1 MKIRFLTI
9 FSLAIKQSLR
19 ELRSP
24 ELYTLFFALIVAVA
38 SSSTIAHFADR
49 LHQAM
54 QLRASEFLA
63 ADLVVSGSIAAN
75 ERLIEQGL
83 ALDLEPARTVSFATM
98 LSSEQG
104 MHLASIKAVD
114 DHYPLR
120 GALKSSLQLGDT
132 EQIGG
137 RPAPGEVWLDTQLF
151 NVLDIQ
157 PGDSIEIG
165 ATELIAR
172 RILTFE
178 PDSAGGFSA
187 FTPRVIMHQAD
198 LAATQAIQPGSR
210 IHYRLLWRGDSQA
223 LARYSETIEP
233 LLAPQQKIEQLSD
246 GNPQL
251 NNALERA
258 QQYLNLASLAAIL
271 LACVSIALS
280 ASNFANKRYD
290 HAALL
295 RCFGLSRRQTLLL
308 FSLQLLLLGVLA
320 SLIAIVLGWFGQ
332 QALFALLADL
342 LPEDIPPAGLG
353 ASLTALFT
361 GLISLLGFGLP
372 PLIALGQVS
381 PLRVLRRDLQPMPTA
396 SWLVYSL
403 AIAALALIMW
413 RLSLDLRLTLILL
426 FGGLAFALVL
436 GAGILLL
443 LKRLTALLARRNLA
457 WRLGLGHLLRNPF
470 LAVGQILAFA
480 LIIFA
485 MALVVLL
492 RSELLENWQQ
502 QLPEQAANHFAFN
515 IMPHEQTDFAQQL
528 HSISPQI
535 AEFYPMTPG
544 RLTHI
549 NDQPVLDRLD
559 PDSRALSTVQRDLN
573 LTWSTQVPKDN
584 QITAGQWW
592 SNSGNPPSGTIEISV
607 EQELAER
614 LDLQLGDRV
623 TFNLGG
629 QIIESQVSNFRSVD
643 WGSLQ
648 PNFFVIFAPEQLG
661 NVPYTWIT
669 SFYLAP
675 EQETQLRQ
683 LNQNFPAVSLLRIE
697 ALLSQLRAILAQV
710 TLAVEFIL
718 LFVLAA
724 GITVLLAG
732 VQSTLASRI
741 HQGALLRALGT
752 PKKLLLKVN
761 MYEFSTLGLASG
773 VLAWLGCEL
782 TSWLLYQF
790 VFKLSWQPHPWL
802 ILLPLLGALLINM
815 AGFLGTRKALNSSP
829 LRILRD

>member
-9 FSLAIKQSLR
+9 FTLAIKQSLR
-19 ELRSP
+19 EVRSP
-24 ELYTLFFALIVAVA
+24 ELYTLFFALVVAVA

-63 ADLVVSGSIAAN
+63 ADLVVSGSIISSAS
-75 ERLIEQGL
+75 LIEQGL
-83 ALDLEPARTVSFATM
+83 ALGLDTAQTVSFATM
-98 LSSEQG
+98 LSSKEG
-104 MHLASIKAVD
+104 MHLASIKAVNE
-114 DHYPLR
+114 HYPLR
-120 GALKSSLQLGDT
+120 GALKSSAELGGV
-132 EQIGG
+132 EQSGG
-137 RPAPGEVWLDTQLF
+137 RPAPGEAWLDVQLF
-151 NVLDIQ
+151 NLLSIQ
-157 PGDSIEIG
+157 PGDRIEIG
-165 ATELIAR
+165 SAELIASHV
-172 RILTFE
+172 LTYE

-187 FTPRVIMHQAD
+187 FTPRVIMNIAD
-198 LAATQAIQPGSR
+198 LSATQAIQPGSR
-210 IHYRLLWRGDSQA
+210 IHYRQLWRGDAQA
-223 LARYSETIEP
+223 LARYSKTIDSQ
-233 LLAPQQKIEQLSD
+233 LAPQQKIEQLSD

-271 LACVSIALS
+271 LASVSIALS

-308 FSLQLLLLGVLA
+308 FTLQLLLIGLLA
-320 SLIAIVLGWFGQ
+320 SLVGIALGWFGQ
-332 QALFALLADL
+332 QALFGLLADL
-342 LPEDIPPAGLG
+342 LPNDIPPASAQ

-361 GLISLLGFGLP
+361 GLAGLFGFGLP

-396 SWLVYSL
+396 AWLIYAL

-413 RLSLDLRLTLILL
+413 RLSLDLHLTLIIL
-426 FGGLAFALVL
+426 FGGLGFALVL
-436 GAGILLL
+436 GAAVYLL
-443 LKRLTALLARRNLA
+443 LKRLTAVLAQRNLA
-457 WRLGLGHLLRNPF
+457 WRLGLGHLLRKPL

-492 RSELLENWQQ
+492 RSELLDNWQQ

-515 IMPHEQTDFAQQL
+515 IMPHEQAEFARQL
-528 HSISPQI
+528 QLISPQI

-549 NDQPVLDRLD
+549 NDQPVLQRLA
-559 PDSRALSTVQRDLN
+559 PDSPALSTVQRDLN
-573 LTWSTQVPKDN
+573 LTWTEQVPKGN
-584 QITAGQWW
+584 QVTDGQWW
-592 SNSGNPPSGTIEISV
+592 STTGPSDLVEISV
-607 EQELAER
+607 EQELAKR
-614 LDLQLGDRV
+614 LDLQLGDSV

-629 QIIESQVSNFRSVD
+629 QIINSKVRNFRSVD
-643 WGSLQ
+643 WGSMQ
-648 PNFFVIFAPEQLG
+648 PNFFVIFSPERLG
-661 NVPYTWIT
+661 NLPYTWIT

-675 EQETQLRQ
+675 EKSTELRQ

-697 ALLSQLRAILAQV
+697 ALLGQLRAILAQV

-732 VQSTLASRI
+732 VQSTLSSRI
-741 HQGALLRALGT
+741 HQGSLLRALGT
-752 PKKLLLKVN
+752 QRQLLLKVN
-761 MYEFSTLGLASG
+761 LYEFSTLGLASG

-782 TSWLLYQF
+782 TSFLLYHY
-790 VFKLSWQPHPWL
+790 VFKLSWQPHLWL
-802 ILLPLLGALLINM
+802 LLLPLLGAVLINI
-815 AGFLGTRKALNSSP
+815 AGLVGTRKVLNSSP
-829 LRILRD
+829 LRILRSL

>member
-9 FSLAIKQSLR
+9 FTLAIKQSLR
-19 ELRSP
+19 EVRSP
-24 ELYTLFFALIVAVA
+24 ELYTLFFALVVAVA

-63 ADLVVSGSIAAN
+63 ADLVVSGSIISSAS
-75 ERLIEQGL
+75 LIEQGL
-83 ALDLEPARTVSFATM
+83 ALGLDTAQTVSFATM
-98 LSSEQG
+98 LSSKEG
-104 MHLASIKAVD
+104 MHLASIKAVNE
-114 DHYPLR
+114 HYPLR
-120 GALKSSLQLGDT
+120 GALKSSAELGGV
-132 EQIGG
+132 EQSGG
-137 RPAPGEVWLDTQLF
+137 RPAPGEAWLDVQLF
-151 NVLDIQ
+151 NLLSIQ
-157 PGDSIEIG
+157 PGDRIEIG
-165 ATELIAR
+165 SAELIASHV
-172 RILTFE
+172 LTYE

-187 FTPRVIMHQAD
+187 FTPRVIMNIAD
-198 LAATQAIQPGSR
+198 LSATQAIQPGSR
-210 IHYRLLWRGDSQA
+210 IHYRQLWRGDAQA
-223 LARYSETIEP
+223 LARYSKTIDSQ
-233 LLAPQQKIEQLSD
+233 LAPQQKIEQLSD

-271 LACVSIALS
+271 LASVSIALS

-308 FSLQLLLLGVLA
+308 FTLQLLLIGLLA
-320 SLIAIVLGWFGQ
+320 SLVGIALGWFGQ
-332 QALFALLADL
+332 QALFGLLADL
-342 LPEDIPPAGLG
+342 LPNDIPPASAQ

-361 GLISLLGFGLP
+361 GLAGLFGFGLP

-396 SWLVYSL
+396 AWLIYAL

-413 RLSLDLRLTLILL
+413 RLSLDLHLTLIIL
-426 FGGLAFALVL
+426 FGGLGFALVL
-436 GAGILLL
+436 GATIYLL
-443 LKRLTALLARRNLA
+443 LKRLTAVLAQRNLA
-457 WRLGLGHLLRNPF
+457 WRLGLGHLLRKPL

-492 RSELLENWQQ
+492 RSELLDNWQQ

-515 IMPHEQTDFAQQL
+515 IMPHEQAEFARQL
-528 HSISPQI
+528 QLISPQI

-549 NDQPVLDRLD
+549 NDQPVLQRLA
-559 PDSRALSTVQRDLN
+559 PDSPALSTVQRDLN
-573 LTWSTQVPKDN
+573 LTWTEQVPKDN
-584 QITAGQWW
+584 QVTDGQWW
-592 SNSGNPPSGTIEISV
+592 STTGPSDLVEISV
-607 EQELAER
+607 EQELAKR
-614 LDLQLGDRV
+614 LDLQLGDSV

-629 QIIESQVSNFRSVD
+629 QIINSKVRNFRSVD
-643 WGSLQ
+643 WGSMQ
-648 PNFFVIFAPEQLG
+648 PNFFVIFSPERLG
-661 NVPYTWIT
+661 NLPYTWIT

-675 EQETQLRQ
+675 EKSTELRQ

-697 ALLSQLRAILAQV
+697 ALLGQLRAILAQV

-732 VQSTLASRI
+732 VQSTLSSRI
-741 HQGALLRALGT
+741 HQGSLLRALGT
-752 PKKLLLKVN
+752 QRQLLLKVN
-761 MYEFSTLGLASG
+761 LYEFSTLGLASG

-782 TSWLLYQF
+782 TSFLLYHY
-790 VFKLSWQPHPWL
+790 VFKLSWQPHLWL
-802 ILLPLLGALLINM
+802 LLLPLLGAVLINI
-815 AGFLGTRKALNSSP
+815 AGLVGTRKVLNSSP
-829 LRILRD
+829 LRILRSF

>member
-9 FSLAIKQSLR
+9 FNLAIKQSLR
-19 ELRSP
+19 EVRSP
-24 ELYTLFFALIVAVA
+24 ELYTLFFALVVAVA

-63 ADLVVSGSIAAN
+63 ADLVVSGSIISS
-75 ERLIEQGL
+75 ESLIEQGL
-83 ALDLEPARTVSFATM
+83 ALGLETAQTVSFATM
-98 LSSEQG
+98 LSSKEG
-104 MHLASIKAVD
+104 MHLASIKAVNE
-114 DHYPLR
+114 HYPLR
-120 GALKSSLQLGDT
+120 GALKSSTRLGGM
-132 EQIGG
+132 EHSGG
-137 RPAPGEVWLDTQLF
+137 QPSPGEVWLDVQLF
-151 NVLDIQ
+151 NLLSIQ
-157 PGDSIEIG
+157 PGDTLEIG
-165 ATELIAR
+165 AAELIASHV
-172 RILTFE
+172 LTYE

-187 FTPRVIMHQAD
+187 FTPRVIMNIAD
-198 LAATQAIQPGSR
+198 LSATQAIQPGSR
-210 IHYRLLWRGDSQA
+210 IHYRQLWRGDAQA
-223 LARYSETIEP
+223 LARYSKVIESQ
-233 LLAPQQKIEQLSD
+233 LAPQQKIEQLSD

-271 LACVSIALS
+271 LASVSIALS

-295 RCFGLSRRQTLLL
+295 RCFGLSRQQTLLL
-308 FSLQLLLLGVLA
+308 FTLQLLLLGLIA
-320 SLIAIVLGWFGQ
+320 SLVGIALGWLGQ
-332 QALFALLADL
+332 QTLFGLLADL
-342 LPEDIPPAGLG
+342 LPEDIPPASAQ
-353 ASLTALFT
+353 ASLTALLT
-361 GLISLLGFGLP
+361 GLISLFGFGLP

-396 SWLVYSL
+396 AWLIYAL

-413 RLSLDLRLTLILL
+413 RLSLDLRLTLIIL
-426 FGGLAFALVL
+426 FGGLVFALIL

-443 LKRLTALLARRNLA
+443 LKRLTSVLAQRNLA
-457 WRLGLGHLLRNPF
+457 WRLGLGHLLRKPL
-470 LAVGQILAFA
+470 LAAGQILAFA

-492 RSELLENWQQ
+492 RSELLDNWQQ

-515 IMPHEQTDFAQQL
+515 IMPHEKPELARQL
-528 HSISPQI
+528 QLVSPQI

-549 NDQPVLDRLD
+549 NDQPVLQRLA
-559 PDSRALSTVQRDLN
+559 PDSPALTTVQRDLN
-573 LTWSTQVPKDN
+573 LTWTEQVPKDN
-584 QITAGQWW
+584 QVTDGQWW
-592 SNSGNPPSGTIEISV
+592 STTSPSDLIEISV
-607 EQELAER
+607 EQELAKR
-614 LDLQLGDRV
+614 LNLQLGDTV

-629 QIIESQVSNFRSVD
+629 QVISSRVSNFRSVD
-643 WGSLQ
+643 WGSMQ
-648 PNFFVIFAPEQLG
+648 PNFFVIFSPERLG
-661 NVPYTWIT
+661 NLPYTWIT

-675 EQETQLRQ
+675 EKSTELRQ

-697 ALLSQLRAILAQV
+697 ALLGQLRAILAQV

-741 HQGALLRALGT
+741 LQGALLRALGT
-752 PKKLLLKVN
+752 QRQLLLKVN
-761 MYEFSTLGLASG
+761 LYEFSTLGLASG

-782 TSWLLYQF
+782 TSFLLYTY
-790 VFKLSWQPHPWL
+790 VFKLSWQPHLWL
-802 ILLPLLGALLINM
+802 LLLPLLGAVLINI
-815 AGFLGTRKALNSSP
+815 AGLVGTRKVLKSSP
-829 LRILRD
+829 LRILRSL

>member
-9 FSLAIKQSLR
+9 FTLAIKQSLR

-24 ELYTLFFALIVAVA
+24 ELYTLFFALLVAVA

-63 ADLVVSGSIAAN
+63 ADLVVSGSIAID
-75 ERLIEQGL
+75 ESLIEQGL
-83 ALDLEPARTVSFATM
+83 ALGLEPAQTVSFATM
-98 LSSEQG
+98 LSSDDG
-104 MHLASIKAVD
+104 MHLASIKAVNE
-114 DHYPLR
+114 HYPLR
-120 GALKSSLQLGDT
+120 GALKSSAQLGSV
-132 EQIGG
+132 ELSGG
-137 RPAPGEVWLDTQLF
+137 RPNPGEVWLDVQLF
-151 NVLDIQ
+151 NLLSIQ
-157 PGDSIEIG
+157 PGDKIEIG
-165 ATELIAR
+165 ATELIASHV
-172 RILTFE
+172 LTYE

-187 FTPRVIMHQAD
+187 FTPRVIMNIAD
-198 LAATQAIQPGSR
+198 LSATQAIQPGSR
-210 IHYRLLWRGDSQA
+210 IHYRQLWRGDTQA
-223 LARYSETIEP
+223 LARYSKAIESQ
-233 LLAPQQKIEQLSD
+233 LAPQQKIEQLSD

-271 LACVSIALS
+271 LASVSIALS

-308 FSLQLLLLGVLA
+308 FTLQLLLIGLLA
-320 SLIAIVLGWFGQ
+320 SLVGIALGWFGQ
-332 QALFALLADL
+332 HALFALLADL
-342 LPEDIPPAGLG
+342 LPDDIPPASVQ

-361 GLISLLGFGLP
+361 GLVSLLGFGLP

-396 SWLVYSL
+396 GWLIYSL
-403 AIAALALIMW
+403 AIASLALIMW
-413 RLSLDLRLTLILL
+413 RLSLDLRLTLIIL
-426 FGGLAFALVL
+426 FGGLGFALVL
-436 GAGILLL
+436 GAAIYLL
-443 LKRLTALLARRNLA
+443 LKRLTAVLAQRNLA
-457 WRLGLGHLLRNPF
+457 WRLGLGHLLRKPL

-492 RSELLENWQQ
+492 RSELLDSWQQ

-515 IMPHEQTDFAQQL
+515 IMPHEQTEFARQL
-528 HSISPQI
+528 QKISPQI

-549 NDQPVLDRLD
+549 NDQPVLQGLAA
-559 PDSRALSTVQRDLN
+559 DSRALTTVQRDLN
-573 LTWSTQVPKDN
+573 LTWADQPPQNN

-592 SNSGNPPSGTIEISV
+592 SATSTSDAIEISV
-607 EQELAER
+607 EQELAKQ
-614 LDLQLGDRV
+614 LDLQLGDSV

-629 QIIESQVSNFRSVD
+629 QIINSQVSNLRSVD
-643 WGSLQ
+643 WGSMQ
-648 PNFFVIFAPEQLG
+648 PNFFVIFAPERLG
-661 NVPYTWIT
+661 NLPYTWIT

-675 EQETQLRQ
+675 EQDAELRQ

-697 ALLSQLRAILAQV
+697 ALLGQLRAILAQV

-752 PKKLLLKVN
+752 QKRLLLKVN
-761 MYEFSTLGLASG
+761 LYEFSTLGLASG
-773 VLAWLGCEL
+773 MLAWLGCEL
-782 TSWLLYQF
+782 TSFLLYQY
-790 VFKLSWQPHPWL
+790 VFKLSWQPHLWL
-802 ILLPLLGALLINM
+802 LLLPLLGAVLINI
-815 AGFLGTRKALNSSP
+815 AGLVGTRRVLNSSP
-829 LRILRD
+829 LSILRNL